1 VEVDV
6 MGPADIAQRA
16 ADVVDALSD
25 LPEGRAAVEVRRL
38 YGPHCDAAAEL
49 DRMEE
54 ALERHEKL
62 DLKNDGGCVIA

>member
-1 VEVDV
+1 MDV

-16 ADVVDALSD
+16 ADMVDALID
-25 LPEGRAAVEVRRL
+25 LPDGRAAVEVRKL
-38 YGPHCDAAAEL
+38 YGPHCDAVAEL

-54 ALERHEKL
+54 VVEMHEKL